1 VPDFLLKR
9 ILKMDS
15 ENIDFIKILY
25 DRVFEILENLG
36 FKIKPRPQDDDVS
49 IDPSVKEL
57 LSDD

>member
-1 VPDFLLKR
+1 VKT
-9 ILKMDS
+9 S
-15 ENIDFIKILY
+15 IDFIKILY

-36 FKIKPRPQDDDVS
+36 FKIKPRPQDDYVN